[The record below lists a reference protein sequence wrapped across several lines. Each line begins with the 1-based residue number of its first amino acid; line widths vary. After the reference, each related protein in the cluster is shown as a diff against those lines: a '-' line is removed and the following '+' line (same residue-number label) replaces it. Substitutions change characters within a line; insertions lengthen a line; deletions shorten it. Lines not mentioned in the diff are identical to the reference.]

1 MKKIFLV
8 LSVFVIIPATI
19 FAQESFRYKR
29 KITGVTSDSWYTI
42 TLPAEIFNHLNR
54 DFSDLRLYSFTGKDT
69 IEVPYL
75 LKIRAHEVKEEII
88 TLPVINKSKKDDK
101 LYLTFELK
109 ADQQVNY
116 IDLKFEQPNFFALV
130 ALEGSHTQQEW
141 FELTNNQRILSIEN
155 AVDNYEVSTI
165 SFPSSKYRF
174 LRASIK
180 SDTPLNFLSASFKD
194 QQIKQGVYTSTP
206 AMFTVQHDKKEKKT
220 VVDIKLP
227 NVIPISQLSFDIGL
241 DRDYYR
247 MFTLEYVSDSSKT
260 QKGWMKFYDA
270 LHSGYLTSYTPNSF
284 ETPYVITNEF
294 KLIVHNQNNLPLT
307 INAIQASAPVVEL
320 VTLIKPA
327 ETFLFYGNNQAIKPT
342 YDLDYFQ
349 AKIPEAT
356 NTANLEAEQTILMP
370 IENTSPVLENKLWLW
385 AIMLVIIGVLGFFT
399 LLMMKRK

>member
-8 LSVFVIIPATI
+8 LSVLIIIPATT
-19 FAQESFRYKR
+19 FAQEGFRYKR
-29 KITGVTSDSWYTI
+29 KITGVTSDSWHTI
-42 TLPAEIFNHLNR
+42 TLPAEIFNRLNR

-69 IEVPYL
+69 TEVPYL
-75 LKIRAHEVKEEII
+75 LKIRAHEVNEEII

-116 IDLKFEQPNFFALV
+116 IDLKFEQPNFFAFV
-130 ALEGSHTQQEW
+130 TLEGSHNQQEW

-155 AVDNYEVSTI
+155 VVDNYDVSTI

-180 SDTPLNFLSASFKD
+180 SDTPLNFSSASFKD
-194 QQIKQGVYTSTP
+194 QQIKQGIYTSTP

-227 NVIPISQLSFDIGL
+227 NIVPISQLSFDIGL

-270 LHSGYLTSYTPNSF
+270 LHSGYLTSYTPNTF
-284 ETPYVITNEF
+284 ETPYIIANEF
-294 KLIVHNQNNLPLT
+294 KLTVHNQNNLPLT
-307 INAIQASAPVVEL
+307 INTIHASGPVVEL
-320 VTLIKPA
+320 VTLIKPV

-356 NTANLEAEQTILMP
+356 NTANLEAEQTILTP
-370 IENTSPVLENKLWLW
+370 TENTSPVLENKLWLW

-399 LLMMKRK
+399 LRMMKTK